1 MDRLQSLE
9 AFVRVAQTRSFAE
22 AARQL
27 RVSTSVVT
35 TRVKQ
40 LEAFLGT
47 PLFHRSTR
55 VVRLSEVGQTFL
67 RDCSELVGR
76 AGSIVDQMRNQ
87 RAPVGVLRV
96 HALTGLVLGHFAE
109 FLGSFQNAYPDIQLE
124 LTVNDEVIDPV
135 KTGMDCALQIFP
147 PISQELVARTLF
159 PVRRVFC
166 ASPRYLATHGAPE
179 QPPDLHAHRLG
190 LYSRYPT
197 RERFTFHPTAA
208 DDETVT
214 IRLTPSLL
222 TNSVHLL
229 REYALEGAGIV
240 CVPSLVA
247 GDAIMR
253 GDLCVLLSRWQLS
266 AFPLTAVYAETAR
279 KAVKLRLF
287 IEHLSTQFSR
297 EPPWDLPLIE
307 RGVIPAQAITERA
320 EQGGMSGLPG

>member
-9 AFVRVAQTRSFAE
+9 TFVRVAQTRSFAE
-22 AARQL
+22 TARQL

-35 TRVKQ
+35 TRIKQ
-40 LEAFLGT
+40 LEAFLGA

-55 VVRLSEVGQTFL
+55 VVRLSEVGQAFL
-67 RDCSELVGR
+67 SDCAELV
-76 AGSIVDQMRNQ
+76 AHANDIVDQMRDQ
-87 RAPVGVLRV
+87 RTQPAGVLRV

-147 PISQELVARTLF
+147 PVSQELVARTLF

-166 ASPRYLATHGAPE
+166 ASPGYLTTHGQPE
-179 QPPDLHAHRLG
+179 QPNELHAHRLG

-197 RERFTFHPTAA
+197 RERFTFHPVT
-208 DDETVT
+208 DGESIT
-214 IRLTPSLL
+214 IRLMPSLL

-247 GDAIMR
+247 GDAIAR
-253 GDLCVLLSRWQLS
+253 GDLRVLLPAWQLS
-266 AFPLTAVYAETAR
+266 AFPLLVVYAETAR
-279 KAVKLRLF
+279 NTFNLRLF
-287 IEHLSTQFSR
+287 IQHLSTQFNR
-297 EPPWDLPLIE
+297 EPPWDLPLIK
-307 RGVIPAQAITERA
+307 RGLIPAKWIA
-320 EQGGMSGLPG
+320 EQVALGER